1 LNYEISDCSKKNYIF
16 GIYEKIEP
24 NVIFYINKIEG
35 DGKILFTNSIN
46 ELDEFFQ
53 ISPVNL
59 YKYPFEINS
68 KNEYIQ
74 FTCSIPTKIENI
86 YYMVQNETTLNLQKG
101 SVIPFYFKNNTNL
114 EFIINNN
121 SILFIEKF
129 YTKIKLIKYENENEL
144 NIDILFNNLS
154 INLNKRN
161 DISEFENE
169 KLINNTL
176 SFKTK
181 NLIVSFYYIYQ
192 LINI

>member
-1 LNYEISDCSKKNYIF
+1 
-16 GIYEKIEP
+16 
-24 NVIFYINKIEG
+24 
-35 DGKILFTNSIN
+35 
-46 ELDEFFQ
+46 
-53 ISPVNL
+53 
-59 YKYPFEINS
+59 
-68 KNEYIQ
+68 
-74 FTCSIPTKIENI
+74 
-86 YYMVQNETTLNLQKG
+86 M
-101 SVIPFYFKNNTNL
+101 IPFYFKNNTNL

-192 LINI
+192 LIKI

>member
-1 LNYEISDCSKKNYIF
+1 
-16 GIYEKIEP
+16 
-24 NVIFYINKIEG
+24 
-35 DGKILFTNSIN
+35 
-46 ELDEFFQ
+46 
-53 ISPVNL
+53 
-59 YKYPFEINS
+59 
-68 KNEYIQ
+68 
-74 FTCSIPTKIENI
+74 
-86 YYMVQNETTLNLQKG
+86 M
-101 SVIPFYFKNNTNL
+101 IPFYFKNNTNL

-129 YTKIKLIKYENENEL
+129 YTKIKLIKYENENENEL
-144 NIDILFNNLS
+144 NIDISFNNLS

>member
-1 LNYEISDCSKKNYIF
+1 MNYEISDCSKKNYIF

-35 DGKILFTNSIN
+35 DGKIFFTNSIN
-46 ELDEFFQ
+46 ELDEFFK

-59 YKYPFEINS
+59 CKYPFEINS

-192 LINI
+192 LIKI